1 MVKILVSKKATMPL
15 LLAPVEGIITL
26 LYYYI
31 GGNYILT
38 QWSFFNIIPWKAR
51 IGGHNR
57 VIVELSKCILTQ
69 VHMDYMNKFYF
80 IHTLHF
86 SQKTPN

>member
-38 QWSFFNIIPWKAR
+38 QWSYFNIIPWKAR
-51 IGGHNR
+51 IGGA
-57 VIVELSKCILTQ
+57 
-69 VHMDYMNKFYF
+69 
-80 IHTLHF
+80 
-86 SQKTPN
+86 